1 MTKPR
6 VARAVAAIATAI
18 VANNAAAQGMP
29 PWTASGA
36 PLPEGVKSVEIVRKD
51 EPLFTAPD
59 AKSPRRGAAALGAAS
74 SCVSDRPDSSG
85 PVDTSGEPVAIES
98 FAYGPPE
105 LTVTVGSAV
114 VWTNRDPVV
123 HTVTADDGS
132 FDSSVLSQGEVF
144 RLVPDHAGTFP
155 YFCSV
160 HPFMRGTLNV
170 AP

>member
-1 MTKPR
+1 MTRWWKARIGSSRTAGVSPGRRSGPR
-6 VARAVAAIATAI
+6 LALA
-18 VANNAAAQGMP
+18 
-29 PWTASGA
+29 
-36 PLPEGVKSVEIVRKD
+36 LCC
-51 EPLFTAPD
+51 
-59 AKSPRRGAAALGAAS
+59 GAAALAAAS
-74 SCVSDRPDSSG
+74 GCVSDRPDSSG

>member
-1 MTKPR
+1 MTRWWK
-6 VARAVAAIATAI
+6 ARIGSSRTAGGSPGRRNAPCRTLALCYGAAL
-18 VANNAAAQGMP
+18 AAAG
-29 PWTASGA
+29 G
-36 PLPEGVKSVEIVRKD
+36 
-51 EPLFTAPD
+51 
-59 AKSPRRGAAALGAAS
+59 
-74 SCVSDRPDSSG
+74 CVSDRPDSSG

-105 LTVTVGSAV
+105 LTVTVGAAV